1 MAVVWFVIFIVML
14 LIEIVTV
21 NLVSIWFAVGALVSS
36 IVAYFCDSI
45 VIQIGVFL
53 VVSSLT
59 LIFTR
64 PFSNKVRN
72 GKKIPT
78 NLDRVIGIE
87 GVVTEDIERNKVG
100 EVRVDGKR
108 WSAVSKETLKKN
120 EIVKVMKIDGV
131 KLIVEKE
138 S

>member
-1 MAVVWFVIFIVML
+1 MAVIWFVIFIVML

-36 IVAYFCDSI
+36 VVAYFCDNI

-53 VVSSLT
+53 IVSSLT

-64 PFSNKVRN
+64 PFSNKVRK

-78 NLDRVIGIE
+78 NLDRVIGME
-87 GVVTEDIERNKVG
+87 GIVTEDIEKNKVG

-108 WSAVSKETLKKN
+108 WSAISKVTLKKN
-120 EIVKVMKIDGV
+120 EIVKVMEIDGV

-138 S
+138 N